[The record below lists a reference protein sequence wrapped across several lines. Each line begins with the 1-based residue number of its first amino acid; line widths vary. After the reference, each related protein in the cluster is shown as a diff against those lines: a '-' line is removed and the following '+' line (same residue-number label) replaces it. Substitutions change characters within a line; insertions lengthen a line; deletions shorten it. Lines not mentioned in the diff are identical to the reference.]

1 MVVSSIVE
9 QVLNGLSLGFVY
21 VLLAVGLSIIFG
33 VMHVINFSH
42 GEMLALGAYFA
53 VVLAT
58 RLGGGIGFVAA
69 LILAPLM
76 VGAFGVLIER
86 YTVQPLYDR
95 NPLYHILL
103 TFGLVLVINDAIV
116 WIWGPTPTSMPTP
129 ELLSGPIDV
138 FGITYAKYNLFMIL
152 FGALIAV
159 GGWALLTRT
168 RIGLIIR
175 AGSQDREKVKQL
187 GINIDNYYSLV
198 FGFGAMLAGLAGV
211 VLGGYQNVNPNMGM
225 SVIII
230 TFVVVIIGGLGS
242 YKGAIVVG
250 LGVGLVQTFV
260 QTHVPAL
267 DGIIVFLLLIGIL
280 LVRPEGLYGSE
291 LQHKESETLLSAYD
305 SVLSRDTQSKLA
317 LAAIGVLS
325 LVPFGAGTLFSQQI
339 AVLLIEILIFALFAL
354 SLDFLM
360 GYTGMVSLGHA
371 MFFGIGAYT
380 VVLMVLNITQLALV
394 AVVFVV
400 LVSAFAARVVGQLSI
415 RVTGI
420 YFALITLGFAELFYN
435 SLFEFEFTGGSDG
448 LFGADPVYGLPG
460 FRFDLNSIVVGVG
473 RFRAVGDELF
483 FFIALGTLLSTY
495 LLLRRV
501 LRSPFGRVLRAI
513 RENEQR
519 VEFVGYDTRRYKL
532 QAFVIS
538 GVIGGLAGALFGLH
552 WGFVD
557 PTTAHWLTSGEVLIM
572 VMLGGIG
579 TLYGPMLG
587 AGFFVGTEQL
597 LMEYFDQARLILGV
611 IFVLFVIF
619 VPGGLVSM
627 PSVVVERGRNLYGRV
642 RKRTP
647 GADPMDLQK
656 DDHEY

>member
-129 ELLSGPIDV
+129 ELLSGPITV
-138 FGITYAKYNLFMIL
+138 LGITYAKYNLFMIL

-187 GINIDNYYSLV
+187 GISIDNYYSLV

-225 SVIII
+225 SIII
-230 TFVVVIIGGLGS
+230 IAFVVVIVGGLGS

-291 LQHKESETLLSAYD
+291 LQHKESETLLSAYN

-339 AVLLIEILIFALFAL
+339 AVLVIEILIFALFAL

-420 YFALITLGFAELFYN
+420 YFALITLRFAELFYN
-435 SLFEFEFTGGSDG
+435 SLFEFEFTGSAPNRPS
-448 LFGADPVYGLPG
+448 LPPV
-460 FRFDLNSIVVGVG
+460 NSNSK
-473 RFRAVGDELF
+473 R
-483 FFIALGTLLSTY
+483 LL
-495 LLLRRV
+495 
-501 LRSPFGRVLRAI
+501 
-513 RENEQR
+513 
-519 VEFVGYDTRRYKL
+519 
-532 QAFVIS
+532 
-538 GVIGGLAGALFGLH
+538 
-552 WGFVD
+552 
-557 PTTAHWLTSGEVLIM
+557 
-572 VMLGGIG
+572 
-579 TLYGPMLG
+579 
-587 AGFFVGTEQL
+587 
-597 LMEYFDQARLILGV
+597 
-611 IFVLFVIF
+611 
-619 VPGGLVSM
+619 
-627 PSVVVERGRNLYGRV
+627 
-642 RKRTP
+642 
-647 GADPMDLQK
+647 
-656 DDHEY
+656 